1 MPLHS
6 AEAFILRTY
15 PLKESDKIVS
25 FFTRDL
31 GKVRGVARGARRP
44 RSKYGSSL
52 EPLTHVR
59 VQFFARANRDLA
71 NLDHA
76 DLLQPSPQVPLAA
89 AGGNLLHSLA
99 VAVMVE
105 VADRMLPEHE
115 ANDAVFRLLMSV
127 SPALRTAS
135 ESAAWLPFTYFLYW
149 MVRLGGFLPPWE
161 GNADPDHEV
170 AAMAGRLAR
179 SSLASLELE
188 AAGAVGRRLR
198 QKLKWCVENHI
209 EAQLRSWPLLA
220 SLDA

>member
-44 RSKYGSSL
+44 KSKYGSSL
-52 EPLTHVR
+52 EPLTLVR
-59 VQFFARANRDLA
+59 VQYFERESRDLA

-89 AGGNLLHSLA
+89 GSGNLLHSMA

-115 ANDAVFRLLMSV
+115 ANDAVFRLLLSV

-135 ESAAWLPFTYFLYW
+135 EPAAWLPFTYYLYW
-149 MVRLGGFLPPWE
+149 MVRLGGFLPPLE
-161 GNADPDHEV
+161 GSAESDPEV
-170 AAMAGRLAR
+170 VAMEASFARTPLDRL
-179 SSLASLELE
+179 EVQ
-188 AAGAVGRRLR
+188 AAGPTGRRLR
-198 QKLKWCVENHI
+198 QKMKWCLEDHI
-209 EAQLRSWPLLA
+209 EARLLSWPLLA